1 MHYERHH
8 RKDREIEGRPHS
20 SQTLHWRKSRVTW
33 GAILANPTQ
42 PPLFLFRCEFFGRH
56 RCPHKQIQSRRSKE
70 RKQVVLADL
79 SLGVSDL
86 SLGVCVVAAALGL
99 HAESREQL
107 QIASKDTF
115 VPRNEKL
122 VCCPICTQIKEGR
135 QGRKVTCSSVSSTN
149 ILRLV
154 FFLVKYS
161 ITRNGIQCC
170 VC

>member
-8 RKDREIEGRPHS
+8 RKGRGIESRPRS
-20 SQTLHWRKSRVTW
+20 PQTLHWHKSRVTW

-42 PPLFLFRCEFFGRH
+42 PPPFLFRCEFLGRH

-70 RKQVVLADL
+70 RKQVVLA
-79 SLGVSDL
+79 DL